1 MKGMYRVALMLGLAV
16 FNATSVSAAIVT
28 GPDDATTHEIRV
40 VNNDQLPVMVYA
52 QDVDGKLHNLGR
64 VARGQFK
71 VLELPNEVAEMGE
84 LQLKVYPNAPSWSLV
99 GNEDGIRTKD
109 MRLDKGA
116 AVTLYLETD
125 LTQSTMQIEKG

>member
-1 MKGMYRVALMLGLAV
+1 
-16 FNATSVSAAIVT
+16 
-28 GPDDATTHEIRV
+28 
-40 VNNDQLPVMVYA
+40 
-52 QDVDGKLHNLGR
+52 
-64 VARGQFK
+64 
-71 VLELPNEVAEMGE
+71 MGE

>member
-1 MKGMYRVALMLGLAV
+1 
-16 FNATSVSAAIVT
+16 
-28 GPDDATTHEIRV
+28 
-40 VNNDQLPVMVYA
+40 
-52 QDVDGKLHNLGR
+52 

-84 LQLKVYPNAPSWSLV
+84 LRLKVYPKTPSWSLV

-125 LTQSTMQIEKG
+125 LTQSTIQVEKG